1 VNNGKSAP
9 KKLQGLDFSAR
20 PSLLKRSA
28 RSSDIGEIN
37 ENLAQKHAGLKTS
50 AFPQKLSR

>member
-1 VNNGKSAP
+1 MESLPP

-20 PSLLKRSA
+20 PSLLKSSA
-28 RSSDIGEIN
+28 LSSDIGEIN